1 LLLTLQNIF
10 RRNETYERELLTRD
24 FRVLIKIVLYNFTG
38 LTHLPPGLSYVR
50 FKLNRGG
57 RKRYGSPYFCVFF
70 RSGKYKMD
78 YGVAEVINRVIKYLI
93 EGLVVAA
100 AAIFIPRR
108 TLPFDEVATLA
119 VLAAVVFAI
128 LDAVSPSMGVTSR
141 QGAGLG
147 LGFKIVGFPA

>member
-1 LLLTLQNIF
+1 MTLRTLSTTGI
-10 RRNETYERELLTRD
+10 
-24 FRVLIKIVLYNFTG
+24 NFG
-38 LTHLPPGLSYVR
+38 PR
-50 FKLNRGG
+50 
-57 RKRYGSPYFCVFF
+57 VFF
-70 RSGKYKMD
+70 RTIKYTMD

-108 TLPFDEVATLA
+108 ALPLDEVATLA

-128 LDAVSPSMGVTSR
+128 LDAVSPSMGVTTR

-147 LGFKIVGFPA
+147 LGFKLVGFPA

>member
-1 LLLTLQNIF
+1 MMGYGIA
-10 RRNETYERELLTRD
+10 E
-24 FRVLIKIVLYNFTG
+24 IV
-38 LTHLPPGLSYVR
+38 
-50 FKLNRGG
+50 NR
-57 RKRYGSPYFCVFF
+57 
-70 RSGKYKMD
+70 
-78 YGVAEVINRVIKYLI
+78 IIKYLI

-108 TLPFDEVATLA
+108 ALPFDEVATLA

-147 LGFKIVGFPA
+147 LGFKLVGFPAM

>member
-1 LLLTLQNIF
+1 
-10 RRNETYERELLTRD
+10 
-24 FRVLIKIVLYNFTG
+24 
-38 LTHLPPGLSYVR
+38 
-50 FKLNRGG
+50 
-57 RKRYGSPYFCVFF
+57 
-70 RSGKYKMD
+70 MD